1 MNIYNIIRMERLN
14 IISNTKY
21 NVGNIQKQ
29 RINIG
34 SRKET
39 TFKQAD
45 IKKIVKDIN
54 EKFIKE
60 KNKTPKIL
68 VRGMS
73 ELGVWTLKAY
83 EDPIDDMFEDYD
95 DYLAGRIKKPL
106 VAFPFFNGLECSE
119 TSQAW

>member
-34 SRKET
+34 SRKKT

-45 IKKIVKDIN
+45 IN
-54 EKFIKE
+54 
-60 KNKTPKIL
+60 
-68 VRGMS
+68 
-73 ELGVWTLKAY
+73 
-83 EDPIDDMFEDYD
+83 
-95 DYLAGRIKKPL
+95 
-106 VAFPFFNGLECSE
+106 
-119 TSQAW
+119 

>member
-1 MNIYNIIRMERLN
+1 MERLN

-45 IKKIVKDIN
+45 IKKIVQDIN

-60 KNKTPKIL
+60 KKKIPKIL

-95 DYLAGRIKKPL
+95 DYLAGRITDIGKFHSFYQVEISL
-106 VAFPFFNGLECSE
+106 YS
-119 TSQAW
+119 

>member
-45 IKKIVKDIN
+45 IKKIVQDIN

-95 DYLAGRIKKPL
+95 DYLAGRITDTGKFQNFYQVEISL
-106 VAFPFFNGLECSE
+106 YS
-119 TSQAW
+119 